1 MTLWNPYTPGYFK
14 QPHIHLAECR
24 NNLPVQLGPHNEW
37 MLFNYSDV
45 REVLRAPQFGT
56 VKLPEYFAEKELS
69 ILGQSQCP
77 FLSKGTKKWLMY
89 LDGAEHLQARNLVDS
104 LLRKFNF
111 TPVINDAIE
120 FSFTAYSNKERFDF
134 IDVATQIPLYIVEA
148 FLGIKGLCT
157 FEHLK
162 NLSHLLA
169 VSQDL
174 FVSKTTLREI
184 NQGFSWSF
192 EFFKEHYRLADATQQ
207 NNFLE
212 FLKQLNEDEHYQLTE
227 DEIISIITVVF
238 MAALET
244 TKDSIGVIGY
254 ELLKSPTLRSKIV
267 EANEIEIN
275 ILTEELLRFVSPLQ
289 YTVRV
294 AQEDFHLRDFEFNK
308 GSKLFLCLASAN
320 RDPLVFD
327 QPDELVTNR
336 KYNPHVSFSSG
347 VHSCLGAKIA
357 RNEIRTWLKPLT
369 HYLKNYCLDPN
380 SEVAWQKTIMMRGIK
395 SLMVKRIN

>member
-14 QPHIHLAECR
+14 QPYVHLAECR
-24 NNLPVQLGPHNEW
+24 NNLPVQLGPHKEW
-37 MLFNYSDV
+37 MLFNYADV
-45 REVLRAPQFGT
+45 REILRAPQFGT
-56 VKLPEYFAEKELS
+56 VKLSEYFAEKENS
-69 ILGQSQCP
+69 ILGQGQCP

-104 LLRKFNF
+104 LIRKFNF
-111 TPVINDAIE
+111 TPFIQEAIE
-120 FSFTAYSNKERFDF
+120 FSFSANSGKEKFDF
-134 IDVATQIPLYIVEA
+134 IDIATQIPLYIVET

-157 FEHLK
+157 FDHLK
-162 NLSHLLA
+162 KLSHLLA

-184 NQGFSWSF
+184 NQGFAWSF
-192 EFFKEHYRLADATQQ
+192 EFFKERYRLADATQQ
-207 NNFLE
+207 NNFIE
-212 FLKQLNEDEHYQLTE
+212 FLKQLNEEQHYQLTE
-227 DEIISIITVVF
+227 DEIISIITVIF

-254 ELLKSPTLRSKIV
+254 ELLKSPELTNKII

-275 ILTEELLRFVSPLQ
+275 IITEELLRFVSPLQ

-294 AQEDFHLRDFEFNK
+294 ALDDFHLRDLEFKK
-308 GSKLFLCLASAN
+308 GVKLFLCLASAN

-327 QPDELVTNR
+327 KPDEILTNR
-336 KYNPHVSFSSG
+336 KYNPHVSFGSG
-347 VHSCLGAKIA
+347 AHTCIGAKVA
-357 RNEIRTWLKPLT
+357 RNEIRTWLKPLAY
-369 HYLKNYCLDPN
+369 YLMNYSIDN
-380 SEVAWQKTIMMRGIK
+380 QSEVVWQKTIMMRGVR